1 MQTELMNTI
10 FKDFQNGFK
19 HFFDY
24 CERGFIN
31 EMIIN
36 MYARTYKPD
45 STIVPFGEKFREVFF
60 VREGQVKLYNNYS
73 PKDFMVLP

>member
-10 FKDFQNGFK
+10 FREFQLGFK

-45 STIVPFGEKFREVFF
+45 TTIVAYGDKFRELYF
-60 VREGQVKLYNNYS
+60 VREG
-73 PKDFMVLP
+73 